1 MPPCGRPRSECKQP
15 SVLVVDDDQTI
26 LGLLSSWLSA
36 AGLESMSASSGREAI
51 DKFGR
56 TAFNIVVLDLC
67 LGDDIDGLGVLEAIK
82 KENRNTAIIMMSG
95 TSTAETR
102 EDAIR
107 RGAYAFLDKPFDP
120 ASLLFLIRS
129 AGREAS
135 AARRRSP
142 AGSPGPQAD
151 PPGFQEI

>member
-1 MPPCGRPRSECKQP
+1 
-15 SVLVVDDDQTI
+15 VDDDQAI
-26 LGLLSSWLSA
+26 LGLLSSCLRA

-56 TAFNIVVLDLC
+56 VAFNIVVLDLC

-82 KENRNTAIIMMSG
+82 KQNRDTAIIMMSG
-95 TSTAETR
+95 TSSAETR

-107 RGAYAFLDKPFDP
+107 RGAYAFLDKPFDL
-120 ASLLFLIRS
+120 ASLLLLIRS
-129 AGREAS
+129 AGREAE

-142 AGSPGPQAD
+142 AGPPGP
-151 PPGFQEI
+151 